1 MMNLISKY
9 TLIILIVLFSGS
21 CGQKQTD
28 QILNVDSEDIGRIAV
43 FAFQKSNSIE
53 NIDNVDLFEFTEYF
67 YFSLKQKLDNKLLVE
82 YSKISREFDLLRNKK
97 PDYSYNQL
105 LNEISK
111 SNNAEFYISGF
122 IKEYKERVGSDL
134 GVSSPASVDIEIEL
148 VNVKTGQIIWSY
160 RFNQSQLPL
169 LYDISRIKKFIKRKG
184 KWITAD
190 SLLKEGLD
198 ESAIN
203 LNNFLRKKN

>member
-1 MMNLISKY
+1 MNLISKY